1 MEYFIFQRWI
11 DGKSKLYIMNQKNG
25 IWSVPE
31 LLPFIDK
38 YQVGDFTIAP
48 DGKTLIFA
56 SNIPIDEIGSEGEGG
71 NIWIVKKKKP
81 GGPSLNILGCKL
93 TQNIMKA
100 ILVLLQTIIYI
111 FSAEDRVD
119 MVIRIYI
126 YRSILKVS
134 FKLRLILV
142 QNSIQNTMNG
152 ILIPPLMK
160 VI

>member
-71 NIWIVKKKKP
+71 NIWIVKKKETGWTEPKHIGLQINTKYHESYP
-81 GGPSLNILGCKL
+81 
-93 TQNIMKA
+93 
-100 ILVLLQTIIYI
+100 VLLQTIIYI